1 MKRMLIATLLVAA
14 GSAQAMTFTDYAT
27 VLKSEPRYQTVKD
40 DNCEQVNEP
49 VAAPA
54 PSGGLEGMVTAENGG
69 ALLGGLVG
77 GVLGHQVGGGK
88 GKTAATIV
96 GAIGGAMAGQQIARN
111 TQGAR
116 PTTAARTVCHPSQ
129 REELAGYEVTYE
141 YHGQRNT
148 VTLPSDPGRRL
159 KMTVNAQPAANAS
172 AANTTNY

>member
-1 MKRMLIATLLVAA
+1 MKRMLITALLVAA

-40 DNCEQVNEP
+40 DNCEQVSEP
-49 VAAPA
+49 TAAPA
-54 PSGGLEGMVTAENGG
+54 TTGGLEGMVTAENGG

-111 TQGAR
+111 TQGTR
-116 PTTAARTVCHPSQ
+116 STTATRTVCRPSQ
-129 REELAGYEVTYE
+129 REELVGYDVTYE
-141 YHGQRNT
+141 YRGQRST
-148 VTLPSDPGRRL
+148 VTLPNDPGRRL
-159 KMTVNAQPAANAS
+159 KLTVDAQPAAVAPAAS
-172 AANTTNY
+172 TNY

>member
-1 MKRMLIATLLVAA
+1 MKRMLISALLLAA
-14 GSAQAMTFTDYAT
+14 GTAQAVTFTDYAT

-40 DNCEQVNEP
+40 DNCEQVNEQA
-49 VAAPA
+49 AAPA
-54 PSGGLEGMVTAENGG
+54 TTGGLEGMVTAENGG

-111 TQGAR
+111 TQGTR
-116 PTTAARTVCHPSQ
+116 PTTAARTVCRPTQS
-129 REELAGYEVTYE
+129 EELAGYDVTYE
-141 YHGQRNT
+141 YHGQRST

-159 KMTVNAQPAANAS
+159 KLTVSAQPANS
-172 AANTTNY
+172 TPAATSNY